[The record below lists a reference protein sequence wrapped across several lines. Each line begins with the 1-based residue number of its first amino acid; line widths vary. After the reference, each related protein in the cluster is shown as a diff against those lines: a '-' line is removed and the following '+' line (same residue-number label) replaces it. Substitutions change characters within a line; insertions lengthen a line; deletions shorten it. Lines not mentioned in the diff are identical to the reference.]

1 MPSSSIDLP
10 LPRGDADLIPLSW
23 LSQWH
28 YCPRR
33 CGLLALEQLWTDNA
47 YTAEGSRQH
56 QRVHTAR
63 TEKRGDNV
71 GLYELPVFSEA
82 LGLSG
87 LCDCV
92 EAHRV
97 PEGAAALP
105 GLDGM
110 WQLYPVEYKH
120 GVVRKDETE
129 YHLQLCA
136 QAMCLEEMYGGYIPK
151 GAIFFIQDHRR
162 DEVLLTESL
171 QANVR
176 EAAKALRQMM
186 AEGKIPPAVKSA
198 KCRKCSM
205 IDDCMPDIRRT
216 AARYLADLMKDLSE
230 DDS

>member
-1 MPSSSIDLP
+1 MPSCSIDLP
-10 LPRGDADLIPLSW
+10 LPPGDADLMPLSW
-23 LSQWH
+23 LSQWQ

-47 YTAEGSRQH
+47 YTAEGTRQH

-71 GLYELPVFSEA
+71 ELYELPVFSEA

-97 PEGAAALP
+97 PEVAAALP
-105 GLDGM
+105 GLDGV

-136 QAMCLEEMYGGYIPK
+136 QAMCLEEMYGGYISK

-162 DEVLLTESL
+162 DEVPLTESL
-171 QANVR
+171 RDGVR
-176 EAAKALRQMM
+176 EAARALKQMM
-186 AEGKIPPAVKSA
+186 AEGRIPPAVKTA

-205 IDDCMPDIRRT
+205 IDDCMPDIRQT
-216 AARYLADLMKDLSE
+216 AAKYLAGLMKELSE

>member
-1 MPSSSIDLP
+1 MQNSSIDIRLP
-10 LPRGDADLIPLSW
+10 PADVDLLPLSW
-23 LSQWH
+23 LSQWR

-33 CGLLALEQLWTDNA
+33 CGLLALEQLWSDNA

-56 QRVHTAR
+56 RRVHTAR
-63 TEKRGDNV
+63 TEKRGNNV

-82 LGLSG
+82 MGLSG

-105 GLDGM
+105 GLDGL

-136 QAMCLEEMYGGYIPK
+136 QAMCLEEMYGGSIPK
-151 GAIFFIQDHRR
+151 GAIFFMQDHRR
-162 DEVLLTESL
+162 DEVELTESL
-171 QANVR
+171 RASVH
-176 EAAKALRQMM
+176 EAASALHQMM
-186 AEGKIPPAVKSA
+186 TDGKIPPAEKSA
-198 KCRKCSM
+198 KCRQCSM